1 MQLAQDMA
9 GDRDKSLACEAL
21 GLGRASFY
29 RRLAPTPAPRDRMPV
44 VSPRALLS
52 EERAAVL
59 DHLNSKDFQDK
70 APAEVYATLLDNGSY
85 LCSVSTMYRI
95 LRKQDMVR
103 ERRNQVR
110 NHSFVRPELLA
121 TGPNELWSWDITK
134 LLGSQKW
141 TYYHLYVI
149 MDVFSRLV
157 VGWLLAPRESA
168 GLATDLIEKTCFKQN
183 IGQDQLT
190 VHADRGSSMMSKSV
204 ASLLADLGVTKT
216 HSRPHVSNDNSY
228 SESQF
233 KTMKYRPTF
242 PERFGSIEDA
252 RVFCRDFFAWYNNEH
267 RHSGIAM
274 LTPQTVHYGQADA
287 VIAARAA
294 ILTAAHVAHPERFVR
309 KHPVPEALPKA
320 VWINP
325 PITDE
330 ASRDASGG
338 NDAASGPRKRR
349 ACVSAGCARCR
360 RSQRCQARPAG
371 ELL

>member
-141 TYYHLYVI
+141 TYYYLYVI

-274 LTPQTVHYGQADA
+274 
-287 VIAARAA
+287 
-294 ILTAAHVAHPERFVR
+294 TA
-309 KHPVPEALPKA
+309 
-320 VWINP
+320 
-325 PITDE
+325 
-330 ASRDASGG
+330 S
-338 NDAASGPRKRR
+338 
-349 ACVSAGCARCR
+349 AC
-360 RSQRCQARPAG
+360 P
-371 ELL
+371 